1 MVLDDIKKNK
11 KKNHF
16 KKSLKSSNH
25 PIPSTYVEKKK
36 NKYDRKKLKLELK
49 KNIDWIYLWEKILLS
64 NVTNSSP

>member
-16 KKSLKSSNH
+16 KKSIKRSNH

-49 KNIDWIYLWEKILLS
+49 KNID
-64 NVTNSSP
+64 

>member
-16 KKSLKSSNH
+16 KKSLKSSKH

-64 NVTNSSP
+64 NLTNSSP

>member
-11 KKNHF
+11 KKNQF

-64 NVTNSSP
+64 NLTNSSP

>member
-16 KKSLKSSNH
+16 KKSLKSSSH

-64 NVTNSSP
+64 NLTNSSP

>member
-16 KKSLKSSNH
+16 KKSLKSSKH

-49 KNIDWIYLWEKILLS
+49 KNID
-64 NVTNSSP
+64 